1 MGLKSVI
8 RKPDGQIEISFNY
21 EKDIVRRIKSISGSR
36 WIPERKVWCLPGNKD
51 TLELITSMFGQKSLD
66 TLVKDSL
73 EKAYIDSEAKRLRDE
88 IRIRGFSNK
97 TIKSYTLHFKRYA
110 LHNSDYLQFN
120 LEKVKE
126 YLLHLRDV
134 KECSVSYLT
143 QSISALKF
151 YYCQY
156 KRIPKM
162 NFYIEFPRKEKK
174 LPNVL
179 SKTEIN
185 KILSVVTNLKHRAML
200 MLTYSAGL
208 RVSEVV
214 SLKINDIDSD
224 RKVIHIRQSKD
235 HKDRITLLS
244 DKALTEL
251 RKYYKQY
258 RPKKWLF
265 PGADPNKHLSVRSIQ
280 KVFSEACKKAG
291 IEKEATIHWLRHS
304 FATHSLESG
313 VDLRYIQELLG
324 HQSSKTTEIYTHV
337 SSSSLSKIKN
347 PLDDIIG

>member
-1 MGLKSVI
+1 
-8 RKPDGQIEISFNY
+8 
-21 EKDIVRRIKSISGSR
+21 
-36 WIPERKVWCLPGNKD
+36 
-51 TLELITSMFGQKSLD
+51 
-66 TLVKDSL
+66 
-73 EKAYIDSEAKRLRDE
+73 
-88 IRIRGFSNK
+88 
-97 TIKSYTLHFKRYA
+97 
-110 LHNSDYLQFN
+110 
-120 LEKVKE
+120 
-126 YLLHLRDV
+126 
-134 KECSVSYLT
+134 
-143 QSISALKF
+143 
-151 YYCQY
+151 
-156 KRIPKM
+156 M

-258 RPKKWLF
+258 RPKN
-265 PGADPNKHLSVRSIQ
+265 GYSRSRSQ
-280 KVFSEACKKAG
+280 
-291 IEKEATIHWLRHS
+291 
-304 FATHSLESG
+304 
-313 VDLRYIQELLG
+313 
-324 HQSSKTTEIYTHV
+324 
-337 SSSSLSKIKN
+337 
-347 PLDDIIG
+347 